1 MTIRKSNLFLTI
13 VNGYVVD
20 SLELSNINYWWNLG
34 SLLGVCLVIQLATGI
49 FLAMHYSS
57 NLELAFLSVQHI
69 MIDVNYGWLVRYAH
83 SNGAGFFFI
92 FVYMHM
98 ARGIYY
104 GSYRKLR
111 VALWTIGVIIFL
123 VMIITAFL
131 GYCLVYG
138 QMSHWG
144 ATVITNLVTA
154 VLYLGQAIAEFSKN
168 NINLKVLDLKQY
180 ILGKVNIHARKILRT
195 TVDDYY
201 LNLLK
206 NFIAMLVGL
215 IDGDGYILVT
225 NSGRNVIKLNLI
237 INLHIRE
244 LLMLEFFKSQLKF
257 GHIIRYT
264 SGGKEYVKYVINKT
278 DLQDIF
284 LLLLEYHNIYFL
296 TETRCK
302 QYNKAA
308 YILKNNLT
316 NINQILEDKDILNAI
331 LFFDNKE
338 ITLLDIKTIDFLNNW
353 LIGFIIAD
361 GGFFLKNNKSK
372 DACFEITQK
381 ENDILLEGIKLFF
394 DTKVKMYKEKGLYNH
409 FVVTSKK
416 DIQTIINF
424 ISFSGNHLLLGYKL
438 ISYNKWIESLKS
450 HLRYKNLKLLY

>member
-154 VLYLGQAIAEFSKN
+154 VLYLGQAIAEFIWGGSSVANLTIQRFFSLHYLLLFIIAALGCLHLLALHLHGSSNLLGITGKIDRILMHLYFIFKDAITVFAFLFAYFFLISYYLEYLGDLEN
-168 NINLKVLDLKQY
+168 NILGNLLVTLLAIVLEFYLLLFY
-180 ILGKVNIHARKILRT
+180 AILRSISSKIIGVLAMLAAILILLALLF
-195 TVDDYY
+195 VDFSIVRGNAFKLISKMLYWF
-201 LNLLK
+201 
-206 NFIAMLVGL
+206 FIA
-215 IDGDGYILVT
+215 
-225 NSGRNVIKLNLI
+225 N
-237 INLHIRE
+237 
-244 LLMLEFFKSQLKF
+244 
-257 GHIIRYT
+257 
-264 SGGKEYVKYVINKT
+264 
-278 DLQDIF
+278 F
-284 LLLLEYHNIYFL
+284 LLLGALGAVHIEV
-296 TETRCK
+296 
-302 QYNKAA
+302 
-308 YILKNNLT
+308 
-316 NINQILEDKDILNAI
+316 
-331 LFFDNKE
+331 LF
-338 ITLLDIKTIDFLNNW
+338 
-353 LIGFIIAD
+353 
-361 GGFFLKNNKSK
+361 
-372 DACFEITQK
+372 
-381 ENDILLEGIKLFF
+381 
-394 DTKVKMYKEKGLYNH
+394 V
-409 FVVTSKK
+409 
-416 DIQTIINF
+416 F
-424 ISFSGNHLLLGYKL
+424 ISQIATIFYFSYFVILLLG
-438 ISYNKWIESLKS
+438 ISILENILFYLAIK
-450 HLRYKNLKLLY
+450 R